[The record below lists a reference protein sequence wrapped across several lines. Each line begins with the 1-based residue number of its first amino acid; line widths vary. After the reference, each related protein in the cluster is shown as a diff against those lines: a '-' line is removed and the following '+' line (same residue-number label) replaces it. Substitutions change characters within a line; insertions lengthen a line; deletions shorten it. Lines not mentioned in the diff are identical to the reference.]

1 VNLDELMDELHKL
14 EGTNVSV
21 SSGAHAI
28 SVYGTLHVAQA
39 QTRVIPTDTYIL
51 TDELLE
57 SLPAQPSDH
66 LKGFHVGNGT
76 VTIFP
81 KWFVSAELTSY
92 GIEIE
97 LEHESV
103 SITIPRRPPY
113 EPQIIDLG

>member
-1 VNLDELMDELHKL
+1 MDELDKL

-28 SVYGTLHVAQA
+28 SVTGTLHVAQA

-57 SLPAQPSDH
+57 SLPAEPSDH
-66 LKGFHVGNGT
+66 LKGFHVGNAT
-76 VTIFP
+76 VTILP

-97 LEHESV
+97 LEHESL
-103 SITIPRRPPY
+103 SITVFQEGPPY